1 MTDPTDHDELRTLAD
16 KLDDIAQRAEEEHIS
31 GVRPAL
37 RKWDTDRLHAAA
49 DVLRDDLQRRQRA
62 YLATKRLTAERDADV
77 SAGAVART
85 VAMSH
90 IAAERDA
97 ERAARERAEA
107 EARQLREAIRE
118 HKDRH
123 NSWRQ
128 QTQRP
133 SDIALWAALNAAAV
147 AEGAEDRG
155 QTDG

>member
-1 MTDPTDHDELRTLAD
+1 VTDPTDHDELRTLAD

-62 YLATKRLTAERDADV
+62 YLATKRLTAERDA
-77 SAGAVART
+77 
-85 VAMSH
+85 
-90 IAAERDA
+90 

-107 EARQLREAIRE
+107 EARQLREAIRAHE
-118 HKDRH
+118 NLHRPDGPDGADGPIEMDGWPCCNDDRL
-123 NSWRQ
+123 
-128 QTQRP
+128 
-133 SDIALWAALNAAAV
+133 LWAAAV
-147 AEGAEDRG
+147 AEVAEDRG

>member
-1 MTDPTDHDELRTLAD
+1 VTDPTDHDELRTLAD

-62 YLATKRLTAERDADV
+62 YLATKRLTAERDA
-77 SAGAVART
+77 
-85 VAMSH
+85 
-90 IAAERDA
+90 

-107 EARQLREAIRE
+107 EARQLREAIRAHE
-118 HKDRH
+118 NLHRPDGPDGADGPIEMDGWPCCNDDRL
-123 NSWRQ
+123 
-128 QTQRP
+128 
-133 SDIALWAALNAAAV
+133 LWAAAV

-155 QTDG
+155 QTNG

>member
-49 DVLRDDLQRRQRA
+49 DMLRDDLQRRQRA
-62 YLATKRLTAERDADV
+62 YLATKRLT
-77 SAGAVART
+77 
-85 VAMSH
+85 
-90 IAAERDA
+90 AERDA

-107 EARQLREAIRE
+107 EARQLREAIRAHE
-118 HKDRH
+118 NLHRPDGPDGADGPIEMDGWPCCNDDRL
-123 NSWRQ
+123 
-128 QTQRP
+128 
-133 SDIALWAALNAAAV
+133 LWAAAV
-147 AEGAEDRG
+147 AEVAEDRG